1 MRRAFYVN
9 LHRTGGPAQSGDVRA
24 SHRAHNHLMLTEFS
38 NQLADVAA
46 AAAPS
51 VVQVQGKRWRTASGV
66 VYASGVVVTTIKA
79 LGREDGLHVRGNE
92 GDAIDAELAGWD
104 PATGLA
110 LLKAPGLD
118 APAMPVAKQPARIG
132 HVALALARS
141 WSNNLTASA
150 GIVSIIGGPLRT
162 GRRHAI
168 DQVIR
173 TTAPMHDGFAGGAF
187 IDTSGALIGVA
198 TASTIRGLGV
208 VIPSAIA
215 WKTAQ
220 GLLEHGRVKT
230 GYIGIAGQQ
239 VQLPEGQRAKGHEEA
254 LLVIHVSG
262 DGPAAKAGVMVGD
275 VIVSFDGQ
283 AITSPDDLL
292 DLLVGER
299 IGKSVSLGVLRGADA
314 QTITVTVGE
323 RGAS

>member
-1 MRRAFYVN
+1 MCAA
-9 LHRTGGPAQSGDVRA
+9 PS
-24 SHRAHNHLMLTEFS
+24 RAHNHRMLTEFS
-38 NQLADVAA
+38 NQLADIAA

-66 VYASGVVVTTIKA
+66 VYASGAVVTTIKA
-79 LGREDGLHVRGNE
+79 LGREDGLHVRA
-92 GDAIDAELAGWD
+92 GDGEAIDAELVAWD

-110 LLKAPGLD
+110 VLKAAGLGA
-118 APAMPVAKQPARIG
+118 APIAVAKQPARVG

-187 IDTSGALIGVA
+187 LDTTGALIGIT

-208 VIPSAIA
+208 VIPSDIA
-215 WKTAQ
+215 WKTAR
-220 GLLEHGRVKT
+220 GLLEHGRVKS
-230 GYIGIAGQQ
+230 GYIGIAGQR
-239 VQLPEGQRAKGHEEA
+239 VELPEGQRAEGRNEA
-254 LLVIHVSG
+254 LLVIGVTA

-283 AITSPDDLL
+283 AVTSPDDLL

-299 IGKSVSLGVLRGADA
+299 VGKPAAVGILRGGAA
-314 QTITVTVGE
+314 QAITVTVGE

>member
-1 MRRAFYVN
+1 VRAFQ
-9 LHRTGGPAQSGDVRA
+9 H
-24 SHRAHNHLMLTEFS
+24 AHNLFMLTEFS

-66 VYASGVVVTTIKA
+66 VYASGVVLTTMKA
-79 LGREDGLHVRGNE
+79 LGREDGLHVRAAE
-92 GDAIDAELAGWD
+92 GDALDAELAGWD

-118 APAMPVAKQPARIG
+118 AKAIAIAQQPARVG
-132 HVALALARS
+132 HVALAIARS

-162 GRRHAI
+162 GRRHSI

-187 IDTSGALIGVA
+187 VDTAGALIGIA

-208 VIPSAIA
+208 VIPSDIA
-215 WKTAQ
+215 WKTAR

-230 GYIGIAGQQ
+230 GYIGIAGQR
-239 VQLPEGQRAKGHEEA
+239 VELAESQRAKGRDEA
-254 LLVIHVSG
+254 LLVIAVTA

-283 AITSPDDLL
+283 AVTSPDDLL
-292 DLLVGER
+292 DVLTGER
-299 IGKSVSLGVLRGADA
+299 IGKPATLGILRGGDA
-314 QTITVTVGE
+314 RNVTVTVGE

>member
-1 MRRAFYVN
+1 MWAAF
-9 LHRTGGPAQSGDVRA
+9 
-24 SHRAHNHLMLTEFS
+24 HRAHNHHMLIEFS

-66 VYASGVVVTTIKA
+66 VYAPGVVVTTIRA
-79 LGREDGLHVRGNE
+79 LRREDALHVRA
-92 GDAIDAELAGWD
+92 GDRDAVDAELVAWD

-110 LLKAPGLD
+110 VLKAPALEA
-118 APAMPVAKQPARIG
+118 APIGVSKDPARVG
-132 HVALALARS
+132 HLALALARS
-141 WSNNLTASA
+141 WSNNLTVSA

-162 GRRHAI
+162 GRRHSI

-187 IDTSGALIGVA
+187 IDTRGALLGIT

-215 WKTAQ
+215 WRAARQ
-220 GLLEHGRVKT
+220 ILEHGRPKS
-230 GYIGIAGQQ
+230 GYIGIAGQR
-239 VQLPEGQRAKGHEEA
+239 VELPEGQRQGERTEA
-254 LLVIHVSG
+254 LLVIGVNG
-262 DGPAAKAGVMVGD
+262 DGPAARAGVMVGD
-275 VIVSFDGQ
+275 VVVSFDGQ
-283 AITSPDDLL
+283 AVASPDDLL
-292 DLLVGER
+292 DLLSSER
-299 IGKSVSLGVLRGADA
+299 IGKAVALGIVRAGTP
-314 QTITVTVGE
+314 QTLTVTVGE

>member
-1 MRRAFYVN
+1 MCA
-9 LHRTGGPAQSGDVRA
+9 PPSG
-24 SHRAHNHLMLTEFS
+24 AHNHRMLTEFS
-38 NQLADVAA
+38 NQLADIAA

-66 VYASGVVVTTIKA
+66 VYAPGAVVTTIKA
-79 LGREDGLHVRGNE
+79 LGREDGLRLRASD
-92 GDAIDAELAGWD
+92 GDALDAELVAWD

-110 LLKAPGLD
+110 VLKAAGLEA
-118 APAMPVAKQPARIG
+118 APIAVAKRPARVG

-141 WSNNLTASA
+141 WSNNLTVSA
-150 GIVSIIGGPLRT
+150 GIVSVIGGPLRT

-187 IDTSGALIGVA
+187 LDTTGALIGIT

-208 VIPSAIA
+208 VIPSDIA
-215 WKTAQ
+215 WKTAR
-220 GLLEHGRVKT
+220 GLLEHGRVKS
-230 GYIGIAGQQ
+230 GYIGIAGQR
-239 VQLPEGQRAKGHEEA
+239 VELPEGQRAEGRNEA
-254 LLVIHVSG
+254 LLVIGVTA
-262 DGPAAKAGVMVGD
+262 DGPAARAGVMVGD

-283 AITSPDDLL
+283 AVTSPDDLL

-299 IGKSVSLGVLRGADA
+299 VGKAAAVGILRGGAA
-314 QTITVTVGE
+314 RTITVTVGE